1 MSPNEDS
8 DSSAEQLEVVQT
20 SALEAT
26 ERASIDIQIST
37 AKKYPRSLQQF
48 KKRAIEMA
56 TIDEETAE
64 KCLYRRP
71 VGKEINPKTGKMEQK
86 FAEGMSIRMAEIVG
100 ACYGNL
106 RVKAFMVEENPRYVK
121 ACGQAIDLETNFAS
135 SSEAMESCI
144 DKMGRPYSE
153 RTRILTGKVAL
164 SKARRDATFQVV
176 PRALARPV
184 EAAVRSLLMGDT
196 KMLSKRRELAVG
208 WISKLG
214 IDPMRVY
221 EALGIAGEAEI
232 GIDQLE
238 TLTGLKT
245 AIKDNET
252 TIDEAFPDAKT
263 EAAADRKPLSYIIG
277 KPADK
282 PNPDLEA
289 STPTNPP
296 TDAPKPYAKAAVPA
310 PAAPKT
316 YTPEQRETLLREVEN
331 LMIDNAVTES
341 AVLIYAHK
349 HKLAKKEQDAVSSLD
364 TGVLDEI
371 RAVIPTLNK
380 KP

>member
-1 MSPNEDS
+1 MNKPEESTNEQE
-8 DSSAEQLEVVQT
+8 SAELEVIPV

-71 VGKEINPKTGKMEQK
+71 VGKEMNPKTGRMEQK

-106 RVKAFMVEENPRYVK
+106 RVKAFMIEENPRFVK

-135 SSEAMESCI
+135 SSEAMESCV
-144 DKMGRPYSE
+144 DKLGRPYSE
-153 RTRILTGKVAL
+153 RTRLLTAKVAL
-164 SKARRDATFQVV
+164 AKARRDATFQVV

-196 KMLSKRRELAVG
+196 KTLSKRRELAVG

-214 IDPMRVY
+214 IDPQRVY
-221 EALGIAGEAEI
+221 SALGIAGDAEL

-252 TIDEAFPDAKT
+252 TIDEAFP
-263 EAAADRKPLSYIIG
+263 ADLEIRKPIFGG
-277 KPADK
+277 KKEDAS
-282 PNPDLEA
+282 NPDLESA
-289 STPTNPP
+289 TPP
-296 TDAPKPYAKAAVPA
+296 TVKSEEKKTTEPLPEREPLIGRMKEAMLDSDVSESKLFKHATNSALVPEGVDELWA
-310 PAAPKT
+310 LP
-316 YTPEQRETLLREVEN
+316 
-331 LMIDNAVTES
+331 TEILVKLS
-341 AVLIYAHK
+341 LEIS
-349 HKLAKKEQDAVSSLD
+349 KLA
-364 TGVLDEI
+364 T
-371 RAVIPTLNK
+371 K
-380 KP
+380 KPKA

>member
-1 MSPNEDS
+1 MSKQEEQEIES
-8 DSSAEQLEVVQT
+8 GAEVLEVVT
-20 SALEAT
+20 LSALEAT

-37 AKKYPRSLQQF
+37 AKKYPRSLQAF

-71 VGKEINPKTGKMEQK
+71 VGKELNPVTGRMEQK

-106 RVKAFMVEENPRYVK
+106 RVKAFMVEENPRFVK

-144 DKMGRPYSE
+144 DKQGRPYSE

-184 EAAVRSLLMGDT
+184 EAAVRSLLMGDSKT
-196 KMLSKRRELAVG
+196 LSKRRELAAG

-214 IDPMRVY
+214 IDPKRVY
-221 EALGIAGEAEI
+221 EALGIAGEAEL

-252 TIDEAFPDAKT
+252 TIDEAFPDPNAP
-263 EAAADRKPLSYIIG
+263 EAGSKKVSGITG
-277 KPADK
+277 
-282 PNPDLEA
+282 
-289 STPTNPP
+289 
-296 TDAPKPYAKAAVPA
+296 
-310 PAAPKT
+310 
-316 YTPEQRETLLREVEN
+316 
-331 LMIDNAVTES
+331 
-341 AVLIYAHK
+341 
-349 HKLAKKEQDAVSSLD
+349 AKKEKSDPAATSKPEEKSIPPVADDPAEKKKAMGILEGLMLDLGWSESGTMALAQPQLPKGSKMADLSLAQLKGLID
-364 TGVLDEI
+364 LASKE
-371 RAVIPTLNK
+371 NK
-380 KP
+380 PA